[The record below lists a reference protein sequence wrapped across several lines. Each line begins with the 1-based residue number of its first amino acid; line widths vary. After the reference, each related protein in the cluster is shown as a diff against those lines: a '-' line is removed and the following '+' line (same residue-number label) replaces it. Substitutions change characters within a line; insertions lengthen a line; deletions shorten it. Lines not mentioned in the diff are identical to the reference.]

1 MSEDESVE
9 RTGRGPVPELTAEDK
24 QTLLRLARETLIH
37 YLGEGNVPEYRTDS
51 AALLEPCATFV
62 TLRHRDSGELRGCR
76 GECQARQPLVE
87 SVMNMAIAA
96 ATDDSR
102 FPPVTLAEVP
112 DLEIEISALTPLRP
126 IRAEEVEVS
135 RHGVMIIKGF
145 SSGLLLPEVPVRY
158 GWDHDE
164 FLGWVCRKAGLAEDA
179 WKGGDAQLLG
189 FEAEVW
195 SEE

>member
-1 MSEDESVE
+1 VE
-9 RTGRGPVPELTAEDK
+9 GTAHRPVPRLTAEDK
-24 QTLLRLARETLIH
+24 RKLLQLARDTLVQ
-37 YLGEGNVPEYRTDS
+37 YLGEGRLPEFVTDS
-51 AALLEPCATFV
+51 ATLLEPCATFV
-62 TLRHRDSGELRGCR
+62 TLRRRGSGELRGCR

-87 SVMNMAIAA
+87 AVMNMAIAA

-102 FPPVTLAEVP
+102 FPPVTLDEVP

-126 IRAEEVEVS
+126 IRAEEVEVG

-158 GWDHDE
+158 GWDHGE
-164 FLGWVCRKAGLAEDA
+164 FLGWVCRKAGLPEDA
-179 WKGGDAQLLG
+179 WQAEDSQLLG

-195 SEE
+195 GEET

>member
-1 MSEDESVE
+1 VEDTAHGSVP
-9 RTGRGPVPELTAEDK
+9 RLTAEDK
-24 QTLLRLARETLIH
+24 QKLLQLARETLIQ
-37 YLGEGNVPEYRTDS
+37 YLGEGKLPAYATDS

-62 TLRHRDSGELRGCR
+62 TLRRRESGELRGCR
-76 GECQARQPLVE
+76 GECQARQPLVQA
-87 SVMNMAIAA
+87 VMNMAIAA

-102 FPPVTLAEVP
+102 FPRVTLDEVWG
-112 DLEIEISALTPLRP
+112 LEIEISALTPLRP
-126 IRAEEVEVS
+126 IRAEEVEVG
-135 RHGVMIIKGF
+135 RHGVMIIRGF

-179 WKGGDAQLLG
+179 WKAEDSQLLG

-195 SEE
+195 GEEA